1 MKFAVTTTF
10 YDNGATKITEPIACA
25 DNAED
30 TTIHEWNRDI
40 YIDVFDSYSDAV
52 EFYLNNKE
60 A

>member
-1 MKFAVTTTF
+1 MKYAVTTTF
-10 YDNGATKITEPIACA
+10 YDNGSTKISEPFACA
-25 DNAED
+25 DNTED
-30 TTIHEWNRDI
+30 TTIQEWNRDI